1 MARSL
6 PADIAN
12 LRGIGDPVK
21 RLRAA
26 QAMVERLTRYQVE
39 AASIKHECYVVL
51 HSGMGWTFA
60 EIASEFG
67 GTRQLAETMFRKGL
81 R

>member
-1 MARSL
+1 
-6 PADIAN
+6 
-12 LRGIGDPVK
+12 
-21 RLRAA
+21 
-26 QAMVERLTRYQVE
+26 MVERLTHYQVE